1 MPSVVRPSR
10 RTAQHAS
17 VRAGPTRTISSIMVG
32 CVAQILP
39 YDVSDSLVTRLHAIA
54 HQQQQQLTH
63 SSGRPSTHKQRKEEE
78 EKEGPH
84 ISRT

>member
-54 HQQQQQLTH
+54 HQQQQLTH